1 MRVSAQV
8 RARLLCGAGLLFGL
22 LGSASAAPGP
32 AGEWMVAKGQAIIRI
47 VDCGGQY
54 WGVVA
59 WEKDPSGTDA
69 KNPNPALRSR
79 STLGMPILLGMRP
92 SGQGAWN
99 GQIYNAEDGR
109 TYGGHISLQGPN
121 TLSVQGCVLG
131 FLCGGETWTRVGPPI
146 PVSAAG
152 SPAAKGTQPKSTA
165 PQKTT
170 GAVAPATKP
179 AQKQAP
185 GNANAQ
191 ADAVGDI
198 CLLPD
203 IARPTH

>member
-22 LGSASAAPGP
+22 LGSASAASGP
-32 AGEWMVAKGQAIIRI
+32 VGEWMVAKGEAIIRI

-69 KNPNPALRSR
+69 KNPNPSLRSR

-92 SGQGAWN
+92 SGQGACN

-109 TYGGHISLQGPN
+109 TYGGHISLQGPD

-131 FLCGGETWTRVGPPI
+131 FLCGGEQWRRV
-146 PVSAAG
+146 
-152 SPAAKGTQPKSTA
+152 
-165 PQKTT
+165 T
-170 GAVAPATKP
+170 GASALA
-179 AQKQAP
+179 QAP
-185 GNANAQ
+185 GRGRSAGATAALANEPPAR
-191 ADAVGDI
+191 I
-198 CLLPD
+198 CSGLV
-203 IARPTH
+203 RGHR